1 MGRLHTISAPS
12 PALYATGD
20 RPPVSNAYFAVT
32 VDAAVDLVEARE
44 YQNRSPA
51 QRVSKALAEQ
61 QAFLDRFSD
70 PELGVA
76 LDLRIATD
84 PTASTPVSVALLGR
98 VWGSSVGGVTE
109 RADDLRAQ
117 VHGAL
122 PRHVTGT
129 VVEDADTVV
138 RLLSPFA
145 GTPVDSAVITR
156 HELLGL
162 PSRPDAGV
170 SYYYSALPFNW
181 SDNDWSTVYAALAA
195 SPVPVV
201 LSVAVL
207 PIPVPAQFAQTLLT
221 LATFYGWLARE
232 GEMPGGL
239 YSRGQRFA
247 PEPFAVDAEK
257 AFHDYSGRLSQ
268 QAFALRIQV
277 SAAKHLPPG
286 IVETIADAISPA
298 APADRFLEH
307 QRPVSAYD
315 VRRPASVAE
324 RRLAEYNLNVINF
337 GMLTGRPEIWSR
349 PDPPDPQ
356 LAMLSV
362 LGDAR
367 DAACAFRFP
376 IAADGIVPGIR
387 VRRGHLRQ
395 VAAKAPDG
403 PVIRIGKVTG
413 TDQDTAVSLR
423 SLTRHALIA
432 GSAGSGKTS
441 TAVELLRQL
450 WVEHQIPF
458 LVIDPVNSNRYRE
471 LAAEPGFESLEVI
484 TIGDESA
491 APLRFNPFEV
501 PAGVLV
507 GEHLARLL
515 ACFTAAFGLFGPLPS
530 IYQDA
535 FNLTYLRAGFLSTE
549 RPTGVERTWPTIVE
563 FLGAMSEV
571 TEGLGYPGDV
581 RASIDAA
588 SSRRIRQLVRG
599 STASAFLTDQ
609 RGDIARLLGH
619 PVILELKSLGP
630 GNEQALMM
638 ALLLNAIT
646 EHNQSVRAASPDLVH
661 VTLVEDAH
669 RLLARAAGGKSS
681 AEAQAKQE
689 AAATFAY
696 ALAENREYG
705 EGVLIAEQW
714 PAKLVADAVTN
725 ANLKIMHRLT
735 AEDDRRYLA
744 EAMAMDEAQRLLAA
758 HLPTGEALLSG
769 DEFAEATHITITR
782 TSGAGTPSP
791 DVVQPPGAVQ
801 SSATAPFAAC
811 DRCRAQCAYR
821 GASLS
826 MVNDP
831 GIVEGITDAADAI
844 ARADTAPAERRAGL
858 IELRGRL
865 LDTVGRFAAL
875 PSADPARSDAA
886 FCLFLHVYMSS
897 ALRVTPEWPAAAARL
912 LGIGDAVA
920 ATGEAESIGDS
931 ILHSAADITGQAET
945 SARSGPDR

>member
-1 MGRLHTISAPS
+1 
-12 PALYATGD
+12 
-20 RPPVSNAYFAVT
+20 VS
-32 VDAAVDLVEARE
+32 
-44 YQNRSPA
+44 Q
-51 QRVSKALAEQ
+51 ALAEQ
-61 QAFLDRFSD
+61 QGFLNRFSD

-76 LDLRIATD
+76 LDLRIAAD

-109 RADDLRAQ
+109 RAEDLRAQ

-138 RLLSPFA
+138 RLLSPFT

-257 AFHDYSGRLSQ
+257 AFHDYSRRLSQ

-298 APADRFLEH
+298 EGADRFLEH
-307 QRPVSAYD
+307 QRAVPRLRRAAPGQRRRTAAGRVQPQRHQLRDAD
-315 VRRPASVAE
+315 RTAGDLEPAGPARPA
-324 RRLAEYNLNVINF
+324 
-337 GMLTGRPEIWSR
+337 
-349 PDPPDPQ
+349 
-356 LAMLSV
+356 
-362 LGDAR
+362 AR
-367 DAACAFRFP
+367 DAQRARRRARCRLRVPLSDRGRRHRAR
-376 IAADGIVPGIR
+376 VPGAAR
-387 VRRGHLRQ
+387 SFRQ

-403 PVIRIGKVTG
+403 PVIRIGKVAG

-432 GSAGSGKTS
+432 GSTGSGKTS

-450 WVEHQIPF
+450 WVEHRIPF
-458 LVIDPVNSNRYRE
+458 LVIDPVNSDGYRE

-501 PAGVLV
+501 PTGVLV
-507 GEHLARLL
+507 GEHLASLL

-535 FNLTYLRAGFLSTE
+535 LNLTYLRAGFLATE
-549 RPTGVERTWPTIVE
+549 RPTGVERTWPTVVE

-588 SSRRIRQLVRG
+588 SSRRARQLVRG

-630 GNEQALMM
+630 GDEQALMM

-646 EHNQSVRAASPDLVH
+646 EHNRSVRAASSDLVH
-661 VTLVEDAH
+661 VTLVEEAH

-681 AEAQAKQE
+681 AAAQAKQE

-705 EGVLIAEQW
+705 EGVLIAEQR
-714 PAKLVADAVTN
+714 PAKLAADAVTN

-744 EAMAMDEAQRLLAA
+744 EAMGMDESQRLLAA
-758 HLPTGEALLSG
+758 QLPTGEALVSG
-769 DEFAEATHITITR
+769 DEFAEATHVTVTR

-791 DVVQPPGAVQ
+791 VAVQPPRAVQ

-886 FCLFLHVYMSS
+886 FCLFLHVYVSS

-920 ATGEAESIGDS
+920 ATGKAESIGDS
-931 ILHSAADITGQAET
+931 ILHTAADITGQAET